1 MSTKAE
7 KKQIKE
13 AKKVAAKRK
22 EKLKTLLIRLGT
34 VIIAPIV
41 LFVFWQG
48 LFSGPPTLPPDVIS
62 DADHVFGSDDAKVT
76 ITVYADFQCPA
87 CLTESDVIRRA
98 WSRISE
104 DARLIYR
111 HFPLDTHRFSFK
123 AARYAE
129 AAGKQG
135 RFWEMHDL
143 LFGNQVLWSTIDD
156 ASQFFD
162 EYAQQIGLNMEQL
175 QSDLD
180 SAEIRGKINAD
191 QQSGI
196 RAGVRSTPAMFING
210 RLAPNPQSPARL
222 VEMVREALDKQAG
235 AA

>member
-13 AKKVAAKRK
+13 AKQVAAKRK
-22 EKLKTLLIRLGT
+22 EKLRTLLIRLGT

-87 CLTESDVIRRA
+87 CLTESDVISRA

-111 HFPLDTHRFSFK
+111 HFPLDTHRFSFQ

-156 ASQFFD
+156 ATQFFD

-180 SAEIRGKINAD
+180 SADIRGKINAD

-210 RLAPNPQSPARL
+210 RLVPNPQSPARL
-222 VEMVREALDKQAG
+222 VEIVREALAKQAG

>member
-7 KKQIKE
+7 KKSRSRKPNRLLQSV
-13 AKKVAAKRK
+13 KKTENLAYK
-22 EKLKTLLIRLGT
+22 IRGQSLF
-34 VIIAPIV
+34 VPIV

-48 LFSGPPTLPPDVIS
+48 LFSGPPTLPPDMIS
-62 DADHVFGSDDAKVT
+62 DADHVFGSEDAKVT

-98 WSRISE
+98 WSRISD

-111 HFPLDTHRFSFK
+111 HFPLDTHRFSFQ

-143 LFGNQVLWSTIDD
+143 LFGNQILWSTIDD
-156 ASQFFD
+156 ATQFFD
-162 EYAQQIGLNMEQL
+162 EYAQIGLNMEQL

-180 SAEIRGKINAD
+180 SADIRGKINAD

-210 RLAPNPQSPARL
+210 RLVPNPQSPARL
-222 VEMVREALDKQAG
+222 VEIVREALAKQAG